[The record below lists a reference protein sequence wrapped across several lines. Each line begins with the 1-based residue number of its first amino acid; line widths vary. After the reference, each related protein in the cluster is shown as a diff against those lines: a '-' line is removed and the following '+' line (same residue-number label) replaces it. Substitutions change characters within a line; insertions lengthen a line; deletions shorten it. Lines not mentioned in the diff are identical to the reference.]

1 MSASTKI
8 SRHWQLVRQNVSEI
22 INHSAKET
30 HLPNPFIYLPP
41 EHLSVTD
48 LETLVIEL
56 TCSQKHVD
64 ATKIVLKSEVVKK
77 KPKTDVYDADA
88 DINAMIALFLC
99 LVGIIVVLGSVFGY
113 LILWDPRNP
122 KKDNTPCID
131 SVIGDGV
138 CDDRQNVLECNYDG
152 QDCCLEGLMNTTF
165 CEDCLCHLGK
175 CS

>member
-1 MSASTKI
+1 MKTP
-8 SRHWQLVRQNVSEI
+8 R
-22 INHSAKET
+22 
-30 HLPNPFIYLPP
+30 PNQIK
-41 EHLSVTD
+41 HLSDKDLDILEIKMTD
-48 LETLVIEL
+48 
-56 TCSQKHVD
+56 SQEHDD
-64 ATKIVLKSEVVKK
+64 ASQIVLKPSVVQK
-77 KPKTDVYDADA
+77 KPKLDVYNADA